1 MELQEKEA
9 QKTKAYM
16 KSLYKEPT
24 IKVSVKKLSSCVR
37 KETAYIDILV
47 TSGNGDRK
55 TCSLLG

>member
-24 IKVSVKKLSSCVR
+24 IKVLQ
-37 KETAYIDILV
+37 
-47 TSGNGDRK
+47 
-55 TCSLLG
+55 SL